1 MTLVNAN
8 LFADILPPER
18 LLTNADAI
26 ALYSKEQRGTYVS
39 EPSLVLLPSSTAEV
53 AAIVTR
59 CAANKIPLVPQGGN
73 TGLVGGA
80 VCAPGEVLLN
90 FSRMNKIQSLRP
102 DAFAMT
108 VEAGCTLRQVQD
120 AASAEQLY
128 FPLGLSTADTCQIG
142 GNISSNAGGI
152 NVLRYGMTRN
162 LVLGLEAVLADGTI
176 WSDASPTRKKN
187 EGVDLKQLLIGSEG
201 TIAFI
206 TSATLAL
213 QTKPQQSATLLIVS
227 EQIDELLSLYKRLQ
241 QESNHTLTAFEFIT
255 APCWH
260 LLEQT
265 RPELMAQLDSPKKL
279 AALARLESSSSA
291 ALFNLDNF
299 AANLAAALNIEH
311 LNEQR
316 AALFWQARRELP
328 WAQRDYSP
336 SIKHDIAVPLD
347 RIQEFLKRAGQKIH
361 ALYPDALLISFGHLG
376 DGNIHY
382 NISVTDL
389 TRKNEVNECVF
400 TLARDCGGSIS
411 AEHGLGLA
419 RLEDYAQ
426 TTDKTTQRLQRQLK
440 QLFDPHNILN
450 PGKSAGAQK

>member
-1 MTLVNAN
+1 MTLVASD
-8 LFADILPPER
+8 LFAGILPPER

-26 ALYSKEQRGTYVS
+26 ALYSKEQRGAYVS
-39 EPSLVLLPSSTAEV
+39 EPSLVLLPESTAEV
-53 AAIVTR
+53 AALVTR
-59 CAANKIPLVPQGGN
+59 CAAHKIPLVPQGGN

-90 FSRMNKIQSLRP
+90 FSRMNKIHSLRP
-102 DAFAMT
+102 DAFAIT

-120 AASAEQLY
+120 AASDADLY
-128 FPLGLSTADTCQIG
+128 FPLGLSTADTCQLG

-162 LVLGLEAVLADGTI
+162 LVLGLEAVLADGTV
-176 WSDASPTRKKN
+176 WSDIAPTRKKN

-201 TIAFI
+201 TLAFI
-206 TSATLAL
+206 TGATLAL
-213 QTKPQQSATLLIVS
+213 QAKPQQTATFLIVS
-227 EQIDELLSLYKRLQ
+227 DQVDELLGIYKNLQ

-260 LLEQT
+260 LLEKT
-265 RPELMAQLDSPKKL
+265 RPELMAQLESPKCL
-279 AALARLESSSSA
+279 AALARLETSSSA
-291 ALFNLDNF
+291 ALFNLDSF
-299 AANLAAALNIEH
+299 AAKLADALNIDY
-311 LNEQR
+311 LGAQR

-347 RIQEFLKRAGQKIH
+347 RIQEFLKRAEQKIQV
-361 ALYPDALLISFGHLG
+361 LYPEALLISFGHLG

-382 NISVTDL
+382 NISVPDL
-389 TRKNEVNECVF
+389 RRKNEVNQCIF

-419 RLEDYAQ
+419 RLDDYAQ
-426 TTDKTTQRLQRQLK
+426 TTDATTRQLQQQLK
-440 QLFDPHNILN
+440 KLFDPLNILN
-450 PGKSAGAQK
+450 PGKSAGALK